1 MVKQLIMKTATYTNK
16 ATNET
21 FQVTGLKNIGQ
32 AWSISKTVCDKMNWN
47 NETFAIDV
55 KVKIK

>member
-1 MVKQLIMKTATYTNK
+1 MKTATYTNK

-32 AWSISKTVCDKMNWN
+32 AWSISKTVCDKMNWK